1 MKTRDLGVF
10 RRDLSSPEGL
20 SKGYNMRL
28 AACRKAQR
36 VPLQAGFRFV
46 RLKRSFALAAW
57 IYHEIHC
64 VYIMPSYFSCP
75 SEIALKP
82 RRSSHR
88 KHSATHPSVNSVL
101 LHEGVTHESIIC
113 YKTSRKSLE
122 GQAHENRGISSPKR
136 CCLTSNRHRRATFP

>member
-1 MKTRDLGVF
+1 MF

-64 VYIMPSYFSCP
+64 VNIMPFYAICP

-82 RRSSHR
+82 RRSSDNFHR

-101 LHEGVTHESIIC
+101 LHEGVTHESLIC
-113 YKTSRKSLE
+113 YNTSRKSLE
-122 GQAHENRGISSPKR
+122 GQAHEDRGISSPKR
-136 CCLTSNRHRRATFP
+136 CCLTPHRHRRATFP